1 MRKKVIPSVLLMLGI
16 LIFPTACGN
25 KNTDSTSSDNHIN
38 HSCTLGWE
46 YDEVNHWNK
55 CECGEKVNIEEHK
68 FGEWIIVEDSTE
80 TSFGIKKQICS
91 ICGYEDYEEINH
103 KHSYL
108 KTCYD
113 DINHWNECECGKKT
127 NIKTHS
133 FGDWIIIEDSTE
145 DKLGSKKQVCSVCN
159 YENIV
164 EIPKKD
170 HIHNYS
176 NSYTYDDIN
185 HWNECSCGDKTNVL
199 AHVFVDGFCEC
210 GYSNASK
217 GLSYKLLDD
226 DTYEFSGIGEC
237 TDTNIIIPGTYNG
250 KRVTSIG
257 RNAFARCSSITNITI
272 PSTVT
277 SIKHQ
282 AFALCE
288 NLTNIELPD
297 GITTLESH
305 TFYGCSSLKEINIPT
320 GITSIASNTFENCE
334 SLKSIII
341 PNNITSI
348 DDNAFKGCKKL
359 VEVFNLSSLSITKGS
374 TDNGYLGY
382 YAIAIHTKLE
392 ESNFLIKDE
401 YVFIYDNNDYYLVEY
416 IGNDTKIKLPDDI
429 NGQSYD
435 INRYA
440 FRNNIN
446 LTNVEISNGV
456 INIGEYAFSGCRN
469 LISVVIP
476 SSIEKIED
484 YAFTSCYKLVEVFN
498 FSNLSISKGTG
509 GNGFVG
515 YYAKVIHTNSTN
527 SSLIEIDGYIF
538 IYDNGDYYLVSY
550 NGSDTNI
557 TLPSDVNGNSY
568 KIYNR
573 AFYFS
578 NITSAIISNGVT
590 SIGESSFANCN
601 SLTCITISNSITKI
615 SNSAFNGCSNLNS
628 VYYTGTS
635 TEWSSITIGSYNDA
649 LTNATIY
656 YEATL

>member
-1 MRKKVIPSVLLMLGI
+1 MRKKVIPSVLLMVGI
-16 LIFPTACGN
+16 LIFSTACGN

-46 YDEVNHWNK
+46 YDEASHWNK
-55 CECGEKVNIEEHK
+55 CECGKKVNNEEHK
-68 FGEWIIVEDSTE
+68 FGEWIIV
-80 TSFGIKKQICS
+80 
-91 ICGYEDYEEINH
+91 
-103 KHSYL
+103 
-108 KTCYD
+108 
-113 DINHWNECECGKKT
+113 
-127 NIKTHS
+127 
-133 FGDWIIIEDSTE
+133 EDSTE

-176 NSYTYDDIN
+176 NSYTYDDEN

-199 AHVFVDGFCEC
+199 VHVFVDGFCEC

-217 GLSYKLLDD
+217 GLSYVLLDD
-226 DTYEFSGIGEC
+226 DTYELSGIGEC
-237 TDTNIIIPGTYNG
+237 TETNIIIPGTYNG
-250 KRVTSIG
+250 KKVTSIG

-297 GITTLESH
+297 EITTLESY

-320 GITSIASNTFENCE
+320 GITSIASNTLENCE

-341 PNNITSI
+341 PSNITSI
-348 DDNAFKGCKKL
+348 DNNAFKGCKKL
-359 VEVFNLSSLSITKGS
+359 VEVFNLSTLTITKES
-374 TDNGYLGY
+374 TENGYLGY
-382 YAIAIHTKLE
+382 YARVVHTELE
-392 ESNFLIKDE
+392 ESSFLIKDE
-401 YVFIYDNNDYYLVEY
+401 YVFIYDDSNYYLVEY

-429 NGQSYD
+429 NGQNYD

-440 FRNNIN
+440 FCNNIN

-484 YAFTSCYKLVEVFN
+484 YAFSGCYKLVEVFN
-498 FSNLSISKGTG
+498 YSSLSISKGYST
-509 GNGFVG
+509 NGFVG

-527 SSLIEIDGYIF
+527 SSLIEIDGFIF
-538 IYDNGDYYLVSY
+538 IYDNSDYYLVSY

-568 KIYNR
+568 KIYNY

-578 NITSAIISNGVT
+578 NITSAIISNGVI
-590 SIGESSFANCN
+590 SIGELSFGYCN
-601 SLTCITISNSITKI
+601 SLTSITISNSITNI
-615 SNSAFNGCSNLNS
+615 ASFAFNGCSNLNS

-635 TEWSSITIGSYNDA
+635 NQWSSVTIGSNNSY

-656 YEATL
+656 FYSEKEPTEAGNYFHYVNNEIVIWK